1 MPMPKPNDGESHDT
15 FVNRCM
21 GDAMMNGD
29 FPEGDQRRA
38 VCERQWSEPRA
49 MKGGAGCRLSI
60 DDCRMVLRATD
71 FAGQAETI
79 DVLIAPDGTVK
90 STSGD
95 FTFDEES
102 WAAIDKAFSEHA
114 TMLVIDYEHQTL
126 GGDYASPDGTSP
138 AAGWVK
144 VKGLRYEKGKGLV
157 AAVAWTERARNLIR
171 AGEYQYVSPVL
182 IVRKADG
189 KAIGLHSVGLTNRP
203 AIVGME
209 RIAAKDT
216 NQGLRDEGTKG
227 QDDKL
232 AAGQR
237 KDRAMNEL
245 LLIGKDL
252 GLAEA
257 DCKVETITN
266 KIGELKKRAE
276 IPPETA
282 KAVLVANAARKELGL
297 KPEAGESEIILAVNT
312 LKQAK
317 DGLSAMQGELATI
330 KNKLADREVDDLIA
344 VHGKGKINPNDLV
357 DVKVCRDVARRDP
370 EEFKKWMAARSVNCP
385 EGRTT
390 PPEGGAAG
398 GDKSRETIIANSAKK
413 FRDDASLHKLTTC
426 KDFVSLA
433 LQDAGQDRLSV
444 DEAKKIAA

>member
-1 MPMPKPNDGESHDT
+1 VKNYELRVTNYELQAHRGEI
-15 FVNRCM
+15 
-21 GDAMMNGD
+21 
-29 FPEGDQRRA
+29 
-38 VCERQWSEPRA
+38 
-49 MKGGAGCRLSI
+49 AGECQLAI
-60 DDCRMVLRATD
+60 GDCRMALRATD

-79 DVLIAPDGTVK
+79 DVLIAPDGAVK

-102 WAAIDKAFSEHA
+102 WAAIDKAFREHG

-126 GGDYASPDGTSP
+126 GGDYTSPDGTSP

-144 VKGLRYEKGKGLV
+144 LKGLRYEKGKGLI
-157 AAVAWTERARNLIR
+157 ASVAWTERARNMIR

-182 IVRKADG
+182 IVRKADR
-189 KAIGLHSVGLTNRP
+189 KAIGLHSVALTNKP
-203 AIVGME
+203 AIEGMMQV
-209 RIAAKDT
+209 AAKDVPVT
-216 NQGLRDEGTKG
+216 FTLAKG
-227 QDDKL
+227 WTQVQEDTYKL

-257 DCKVETITN
+257 DCKVETITD

-276 IPPETA
+276 TA
-282 KAVLVANAARKELGL
+282 EVPGATVKAVCKALGVTEGVSETEIVARVAALKDGQSAIAKQGEEL
-297 KPEAGESEIILAVNT
+297 KA
-312 LKQAK
+312 LKQRVA
-317 DGLSAMQGELATI
+317 E
-330 KNKLADREVDDLIA
+330 READDLMT
-344 VHGKGKINPNDLV
+344 VHGKGKLNPNAKEVWAAFKDMAV
-357 DVKVCRDVARRDP
+357 KEPERFVKVMSEMPVT
-370 EEFKKWMAARSVNCP
+370 CP

-398 GDKSRETIIANSAKK
+398 GDKSRETIIANSTKK
-413 FRDDASLHKLTTC
+413 FRENASLHKLTTC
-426 KDFVSLA
+426 NAFVSLA

-444 DEAKKIAA
+444 DEAKKIAV